1 MNRRTPRRGLLGV
14 LAAVVLVVTAP
25 LAACGS
31 SNDNGSGP
39 QTIRFVWWGNQDRAN
54 ATNKAVALFEQRNPN
69 IHVQTEFSGYAAYV
83 QKLTTE
89 VAGGA
94 APDLIQLDRATFG
107 EYQNKHVLVDLSA
120 DQGTLR
126 TNDIPAN
133 LLSGGRA
140 DGGLYAVPGGQT
152 AQMVAYDPALFARAG
167 VSVPSNGWT
176 WQQFTTDMKKIGAVT
191 GEPGTTDFGWAV
203 DWFDSWLHQRGKAL
217 YTSDG
222 KLGFVQSD
230 LEQFWNL
237 TGQLRQDKGV
247 SGAQATTKMDGSI
260 QNSAMVTKQAASEFN
275 YDSNLTSYL
284 SSYGSPVAA
293 APLPSDGNSA
303 KDSGMAA
310 LPPVYY
316 AVPKLSAHQ
325 SAAIKLLDF
334 LVNDPDAGKI
344 LGTTR
349 GLPPNS
355 TVRRSVCGAASAAD
369 KAVCDYEQAVAAR
382 LGPSQSWVWPAGS
395 SEIKTDFQ
403 QVYDN
408 VIFGKSSVA
417 DAARQVISDAR
428 QSLGSS

>member
-1 MNRRTPRRGLLGV
+1 MNGRTPRRGLLGV
-14 LAAVVLVVTAP
+14 LAAVMLVVTAP

-31 SNDNGSGP
+31 SNGGGSGCT

-54 ATNKAVALFEQRNPN
+54 ATNKAIALFEKRNPN

-89 VAGGA
+89 IAGGA

-107 EYQNKHVLVDLSA
+107 EYEHKHVLLDLSSE
-120 DQGTLR
+120 QSTLR
-126 TNDIPAN
+126 TSSIADN

-167 VSVPSNGWT
+167 VSVPSTGWT
-176 WQQFTTDMKKIGAVT
+176 WPQFTTDMAKVGAAT

-203 DWFDSWLHQRGKAL
+203 DWFDSWLHQRGKAAVHIGRQTGL
-217 YTSDG
+217 HPDRPGT
-222 KLGFVQSD
+222 V
-230 LEQFWNL
+230 LEPH
-237 TGQLRQDKGV
+237 RAS
-247 SGAQATTKMDGSI
+247 SGSTRASARRRPPRRWTAPS

-275 YDSNLTSYL
+275 YDSNLTSYI
-284 SSYGSPVAA
+284 SSYGGPVAA
-293 APLPSDGNSA
+293 APLPSDGTSA

-316 AVPKLSAHQ
+316 AVPKMSAHRD
-325 SAAIKLLDF
+325 AAVKLLDF

-349 GLPPNS
+349 GAAAELGRAQVG
-355 TVRRSVCGAASAAD
+355 VRQRD
-369 KAVCDYEQAVAAR
+369 R
-382 LGPSQSWVWPAGS
+382 
-395 SEIKTDFQ
+395 
-403 QVYDN
+403 
-408 VIFGKSSVA
+408 
-417 DAARQVISDAR
+417 R
-428 QSLGSS
+428 